1 MLLTYLDDPPE
12 AESTK
17 QLLQKR
23 TPEMEAKLRDIEKQ
37 FTSAPAKML
46 LESRGKHLQKATE
59 ASAKY
64 HPLHRKESQEN
75 QRQQR
80 HPHKYQISTD
90 KNHEENDF
98 N

>member
-17 QLLQKR
+17 QLLQKQ

-37 FTSAPAKML
+37 YTNAPAKML

-64 HPLHRKESQEN
+64 HPFAQKRITRKPKAAEAS
-75 QRQQR
+75 
-80 HPHKYQISTD
+80 P
-90 KNHEENDF
+90 
-98 N
+98 